1 MVVSNAISVKPSETV
16 RSCAEVALGIAANT
30 ATRAT
35 NTRGANQKKRS
46 RVVFTVILESVKI
59 LSYRAGSL
67 NYRKATD
74 LRCATR
80 IQSIL

>member
-1 MVVSNAISVKPSETV
+1 MVSNAISVKPSETV
-16 RSCAEVALGIAANT
+16 RSCAEVTLGIAAKT
-30 ATRAT
+30 ATSAT
-35 NTRGANQKKRS
+35 NTRSANPKKRS
-46 RVVFTVILESVKI
+46 RVIFTVILESVKT